1 MKHILQVLKFEYLT
15 CIKNKGFIVTTIIL
29 IAFIIL
35 LACIPLIISAFT
47 ESDNGSDENADTEN
61 VQVIAVQNKVYDE
74 KVVTDSFKDAFK
86 DYSIKMT
93 DANTSIDE
101 IKSQV
106 DSGTYTF
113 AVIIDKNLSY
123 KFVTKNNSLFSDES
137 TGLDNT
143 IKKIYQVSAFE
154 KQGISQ
160 TESQKILDEQITS
173 ETITTGKDETKNY
186 IPTYVLLMVLYM
198 AIVMYGQMVSQSVV
212 TEKNTRTM
220 EMLIT
225 CAKPTHLM
233 FGKVIGSGL
242 AGLTQLVLII
252 VTLLTSVTL
261 ITSQS
266 IPQGIMDYISLPIS
280 TVIYAFIF
288 FILGYFIYSFLL
300 GALSSLAS
308 RSEDLSTLTT
318 PVMLLLV
325 AAFFVV
331 IFSLDS
337 SSGVNSPLMVVCS
350 YIPFTAPITM
360 FVRVSTSDVAFYE
373 IIISIVVQ
381 AVSVYLIGLLA
392 AGIYKIGVLMYG
404 NPPKPAQ
411 IVKLLLDQRKQSK
424 ASK

>member
-1 MKHILQVLKFEYLT
+1 
-15 CIKNKGFIVTTIIL
+15 
-29 IAFIIL
+29 
-35 LACIPLIISAFT
+35 
-47 ESDNGSDENADTEN
+47 
-61 VQVIAVQNKVYDE
+61 
-74 KVVTDSFKDAFK
+74 
-86 DYSIKMT
+86 
-93 DANTSIDE
+93 
-101 IKSQV
+101 
-106 DSGTYTF
+106 
-113 AVIIDKNLSY
+113 
-123 KFVTKNNSLFSDES
+123 
-137 TGLDNT
+137 
-143 IKKIYQVSAFE
+143 
-154 KQGISQ
+154 
-160 TESQKILDEQITS
+160 
-173 ETITTGKDETKNY
+173 
-186 IPTYVLLMVLYM
+186 MVLYM

-261 ITSQS
+261 IASQS

>member
-261 ITSQS
+261 IASQS

>member
-74 KVVTDSFKDAFK
+74 KVVNDSFKDAFK

-261 ITSQS
+261 IASQS

>member
-35 LACIPLIISAFT
+35 LACIPVIISSFT
-47 ESDNGSDENADTEN
+47 ESDNGADENADTEN

-261 ITSQS
+261 IASQS

>member
-261 ITSQS
+261 IASQS

-337 SSGVNSPLMVVCS
+337 SSSVNSPLMVVCS

>member
-29 IAFIIL
+29 MALIIL

-74 KVVTDSFKDAFK
+74 KVVNDSFKDAFK

-143 IKKIYQVSAFE
+143 IKKIYRVSAFE

-261 ITSQS
+261 IASQS

>member
-29 IAFIIL
+29 MALIIL

-143 IKKIYQVSAFE
+143 IKKIYRVSAFE

-261 ITSQS
+261 IASQS

-325 AAFFVV
+325 AAFSVV